1 MEPDVRI
8 SAPPARRECP
18 QAAPS
23 CQAQASGQ
31 VARWAC
37 AGDSEAAARGWRD
50 GPSRMA
56 LGPARLVRVAA
67 CDLPGVRR
75 PERARR
81 AASRCRWRALQLDH
95 LGHRAVLV
103 VRDRQRPLPRWRELV
118 VRTAAEAAA
127 NVPPRPAATSPER
140 AVWRPLASLVPWRR
154 ELAAALPE
162 SPPQRCRAAARRP
175 PAEAAAVGR
184 RALQVAREDRAAGP
198 PGGGSGGTW
207 PARWGG
213 PVEAPWGFRRARSGA
228 ANAAEWAGRSQGRGG
243 HPGRLVAPEPQ
254 APARSR

>member
-1 MEPDVRI
+1 MEPDVGI

-50 GPSRMA
+50 GPSRVA
-56 LGPARLVRVAA
+56 LGSARLVRVAA
-67 CDLPGVRR
+67 GDPPGARR
-75 PERARR
+75 PQRARR
-81 AASRCRWRALQLDH
+81 AASRCRRRALRLDH
-95 LGHRAVLV
+95 VGHRAVRS
-103 VRDRQRPLPRWRELV
+103 VRDQRPRPLWRELAA
-118 VRTAAEAAA
+118 RTAVEAAA
-127 NVPPRPAATSPER
+127 PVPPRPAATSPGR
-140 AVWRPLASLVPWRR
+140 AVWGPLASPVSWRR

-162 SPPQRCRAAARRP
+162 APPWRCRAAARRP
-175 PAEAAAVGR
+175 PAEAAAAKR
-184 RALQVAREDRAAGP
+184 RAARVARDDQAAGP

-213 PVEAPWGFRRARSGA
+213 PLEAPRGVRRAGLGA

-243 HPGRLVAPEPQ
+243 HPGRLVEPQ